1 MDGSF
6 VSIIYHCEYALV
18 IKKKKKEKAFIIR
31 NYSKHNSVQV
41 QVLN

>member
-18 IKKKKKEKAFIIR
+18 IKKKKK
-31 NYSKHNSVQV
+31 STSTSVK
-41 QVLN
+41 LKFSR